1 MRKKIFKY
9 IYITAIATFFIVAL
23 FCAYIGYLL
32 VYNDAKDSLITYA
45 DSLVK
50 DQTLLDEKGYEY
62 LKLVDYRVTII
73 NYDGNI
79 IFDNKTQDKLASHND
94 RIEFINAKAVGS
106 NFSMRF
112 SDTLGQ
118 QHIYYA
124 KVLDNGNVLR
134 VSKSVDTIFSYIN
147 ITVLTSLGFFLILAV
162 IVIFIAGNLAFK
174 VIEPL
179 VGLNLDNINLDRVYD
194 ELKPLI
200 LKIKTQQEQIKSQFF
215 SLKQQH
221 NEIKT
226 ITNNMKEGLIVVNK
240 DFNIISINKAAL
252 KFYKTQ
258 DNFVGKNLFELDDS
272 PTIKKV
278 FSKKNK
284 ISFVQKS
291 VDITLHNRILT
302 YYFNKIK
309 VDDKIIGFAILII
322 NVTAKKLAE
331 KYRQEF
337 SANVSHEL
345 KTPLQSIIGYAELIE
360 NQMVKTEDIVKFGAN
375 IKNQGNILLNLI
387 DDIIFLSSL
396 DEGNNRFADEVF
408 SLRSMCFDIVK
419 SVEIA
424 LNAKNIKIQIDH
436 NDIVVKA
443 IYRFFYE
450 LLYNLIDN
458 AIKYNVEGGSIYVNL
473 ITTDKHY
480 VIEVEDSGIGI
491 ASDDIERVFERFY
504 RSSQPQV
511 KKAKGTGLGLSIVKR
526 VTIYYRGKIKVDSEV
541 GKGTCIRISF
551 PINKF
556 ENKQ

>member
-79 IFDNKTQDKLASHND
+79 IFDNKTQDKLATHND
-94 RIEFINAKAVGS
+94 RIEFINAKAVGNS
-106 NFSMRF
+106 FSMRF

-309 VDDKIIGFAILII
+309 VDDEIIGFAILII

-360 NQMVKTEDIVKFGAN
+360 NQMVKAEDIVKFGAN

-473 ITTDKHY
+473 ITTDKYY

-541 GKGTCIRISF
+541 GKGTCISISF

>member
-106 NFSMRF
+106 NISMRF

-541 GKGTCIRISF
+541 GKGTCISISF

>member
-106 NFSMRF
+106 SFSMRF

-309 VDDKIIGFAILII
+309 VDDEIIGFAILII

-360 NQMVKTEDIVKFGAN
+360 NQMVKAEDIVKFGAN

-473 ITTDKHY
+473 ITTDKYY

-541 GKGTCIRISF
+541 GKGTCISISF

>member
-79 IFDNKTQDKLASHND
+79 VFDNKTQDKLTSHND

-106 NFSMRF
+106 SFSMRF

-309 VDDKIIGFAILII
+309 VDDEIIGFAILII

-360 NQMVKTEDIVKFGAN
+360 NQMVKAEDIVKFGAN

-473 ITTDKHY
+473 ITTDKYY

-541 GKGTCIRISF
+541 GKGTCISISF

>member
-541 GKGTCIRISF
+541 GKGTCINISF

>member
-1 MRKKIFKY
+1 MRNKIFKY

-32 VYNDAKDSLITYA
+32 IYNDAKDSLISYA
-45 DSLVK
+45 NDLVK
-50 DQTLLDEKGYEY
+50 EQVLLDEKGYDY

-79 IFDNKTQDKLASHND
+79 IFDNKATDRLSSHND
-94 RIEFINAKAVGS
+94 REEFINAKAVGS
-106 NFSMRF
+106 SFSMRF

-124 KVLDNGNVLR
+124 RVLDNGYVLR

-147 ITVLTSLGFFLILAV
+147 ITALTSLGFFLILAV

-179 VGLNLDNINLDRVYD
+179 VGLNLDKINLDKVYD
-194 ELKPLI
+194 ELRPLI
-200 LKIKTQQEQIKSQFF
+200 LKIKTQQEQIKTQFF

-272 PTIKKV
+272 ATIKKV
-278 FSKKNK
+278 FNKKNK
-284 ISFVQKS
+284 ISFGQKN
-291 VDITLHNRILT
+291 VEITLHNRILN

-309 VDDKIIGFAILII
+309 VDDEIIGFAILII

-360 NQMVKTEDIVKFGAN
+360 NNIVKAEDITKFGAN
-375 IKNQGNILLNLI
+375 IKNQGTILLNLI

-396 DEGNNRFADEVF
+396 DEGNHRFADEVF
-408 SLRSMCFDIVK
+408 SVRSLCFDIVK

-424 LNAKNIKIQIDH
+424 LNTKHIKLQIDH
-436 NDIVVKA
+436 NDIVIKG

-458 AIKYNVEGGSIYVNL
+458 AIKYNVEGGNIYVNL
-473 ITTDKHY
+473 ITTDKY
-480 VIEVEDSGIGI
+480 YIIEVEDSGIGI
-491 ASDDIERVFERFY
+491 ASDDIDRVFERFY

-526 VTIYYRGKIKVDSEV
+526 ITLYYRGKIKVNSEV
-541 GKGTCIRISF
+541 GKGTCISISF
-551 PINKF
+551 PISKF
-556 ENKQ
+556 ENN

>member
-50 DQTLLDEKGYEY
+50 DQTLLDERGYEY

-473 ITTDKHY
+473 ITTDKYY

-541 GKGTCIRISF
+541 GKGTCISISF

>member
-45 DSLVK
+45 DSLAK

-424 LNAKNIKIQIDH
+424 LNAKNIKIKIDH

-491 ASDDIERVFERFY
+491 ASDDIEREFERFY
-504 RSSQPQV
+504 RSS
-511 KKAKGTGLGLSIVKR
+511 KTR
-526 VTIYYRGKIKVDSEV
+526 TY
-541 GKGTCIRISF
+541 C
-551 PINKF
+551 
-556 ENKQ
+556 

>member
-50 DQTLLDEKGYEY
+50 DQTLLDERGYEY

-473 ITTDKHY
+473 ITTDKYY

>member
-541 GKGTCIRISF
+541 GKGTCISISF

>member
-79 IFDNKTQDKLASHND
+79 VFDNKTQDKLASHND

-541 GKGTCIRISF
+541 GKGTCISISF

>member
-473 ITTDKHY
+473 ITTDKYY

-541 GKGTCIRISF
+541 GKGTCISISF

>member
-1 MRKKIFKY
+1 
-9 IYITAIATFFIVAL
+9 
-23 FCAYIGYLL
+23 
-32 VYNDAKDSLITYA
+32 
-45 DSLVK
+45 
-50 DQTLLDEKGYEY
+50 
-62 LKLVDYRVTII
+62 
-73 NYDGNI
+73 
-79 IFDNKTQDKLASHND
+79 
-94 RIEFINAKAVGS
+94 
-106 NFSMRF
+106 
-112 SDTLGQ
+112 
-118 QHIYYA
+118 
-124 KVLDNGNVLR
+124 
-134 VSKSVDTIFSYIN
+134 
-147 ITVLTSLGFFLILAV
+147 
-162 IVIFIAGNLAFK
+162 
-174 VIEPL
+174 
-179 VGLNLDNINLDRVYD
+179 
-194 ELKPLI
+194 
-200 LKIKTQQEQIKSQFF
+200 
-215 SLKQQH
+215 
-221 NEIKT
+221 
-226 ITNNMKEGLIVVNK
+226 
-240 DFNIISINKAAL
+240 
-252 KFYKTQ
+252 
-258 DNFVGKNLFELDDS
+258 
-272 PTIKKV
+272 
-278 FSKKNK
+278 
-284 ISFVQKS
+284 
-291 VDITLHNRILT
+291 
-302 YYFNKIK
+302 
-309 VDDKIIGFAILII
+309 
-322 NVTAKKLAE
+322 
-331 KYRQEF
+331 
-337 SANVSHEL
+337 
-345 KTPLQSIIGYAELIE
+345 
-360 NQMVKTEDIVKFGAN
+360 MVKTEDIVKFGAN

-541 GKGTCIRISF
+541 GKGTCISISF

>member
-79 IFDNKTQDKLASHND
+79 VFDNKTQDKLASHND
-94 RIEFINAKAVGS
+94 RIEFINAKAVGNS
-106 NFSMRF
+106 FSMRF

-309 VDDKIIGFAILII
+309 VDDEIIGFAILII

-360 NQMVKTEDIVKFGAN
+360 NQMVKAEDIVKFGAN

-473 ITTDKHY
+473 ITTDKYY

-541 GKGTCIRISF
+541 GKGTCISISF